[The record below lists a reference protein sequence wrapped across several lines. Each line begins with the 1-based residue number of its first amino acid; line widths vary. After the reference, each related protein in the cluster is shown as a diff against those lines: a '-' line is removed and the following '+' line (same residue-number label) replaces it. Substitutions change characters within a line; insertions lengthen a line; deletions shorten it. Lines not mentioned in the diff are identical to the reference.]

1 MTKLP
6 WLFPLLALVV
16 VQVDALAAQA
26 PSEPFLLPKDGGQIN
41 VRDYGAKGD
50 GVADDTEAFRK
61 ALKDEDSATR
71 CVYVPKGTYLLSDTV
86 GWRCRRTVVGESRE
100 SVVLKLKDGTA
111 SFGDA
116 TKPKPM
122 IQSAMP
128 GLYGNDS
135 RANAAFDNYLINLT
149 LDTGKRNPGAIAL
162 RHTTHNSGVVENLL
176 IRSGDGAGVIGLDLS
191 DTEFGPG
198 MISQVEVIGF
208 DLGIKTP
215 GNVSNTVLQH
225 IVLSK
230 QKVAGMENNHPV
242 SIHDLRSD
250 NAVPAI
256 RNTDSWMAQLVLVD
270 AELTGGAKDST
281 AIINLGQVN
290 LRNVKVAGYAT
301 ALNDHGSVVA
311 GPRIEH
317 YYHDAVQSLF
327 PSKPHHLDLPIEAPP
342 AIPVEPLDRWLVIG
356 PKGTED
362 MTAALQT
369 AFDSG
374 AQTIYLKPGNYPLSD
389 TLVVRGKLRRLVTLI
404 GGAGAGLGGN
414 IDKVGRDKPFMRIEG
429 TATQPP
435 LVIEGLAFGAWPHQP
450 TVIELAGPRT
460 VYMKYCR
467 CPHPGG
473 YLRSLPAAAG
483 GKLFMDE
490 MAAMLDLAPGLSAW
504 IRQSNPENNP
514 YSPGKAHPSYIIN
527 RGSKVW
533 VLGLKTESP
542 AIHVITL
549 DGGQTEI
556 LGGFFRDH
564 VGFEVTAKSTI
575 SYQGLPVLPEA
586 VMGLLQK
593 GVPAFIT
600 IDSQLSASY
609 VQYAWQ
615 PGAARDLQAIE
626 VRGGE
631 VKELRLD
638 PVNQTIGLYSTAPRG
653 AQDVVVESFTASSAV
668 LRSGESCVL
677 KWNVRNA
684 KTVSLLP
691 GIGEVAASGE
701 RTITLTAPTTWT
713 IRAEGLGG
721 PEEATV
727 AVAMYRAPD
736 NVTGAKPGLSAAYYE
751 GQWPTLPDVTK
762 LKPAAPN
769 RIVAQPDLTPA
780 KRAENYVLTFT
791 GYVEAP
797 TAGVWTFSTMSDDG
811 SALWIGDQQV
821 VDNDGVHADRERSG
835 HCALA
840 AGRHAV
846 RIGYVQGAGGA
857 TLSVAWEGPGI
868 PKQVIPASAWSHRD

>member
-1 MTKLP
+1 MSYLR
-6 WLFPLLALVV
+6 LLLALLTML
-16 VQVDALAAQA
+16 VQVDAMAAQVASA
-26 PSEPFLLPKDGGQIN
+26 PLLLPKDGGQIN
-41 VRDYGAKGD
+41 VRDCGAKGD
-50 GVADDTEAFRK
+50 GVTDDTEAFRK
-61 ALKDEDSATR
+61 ALKDEDPATR
-71 CVYVPKGTYLLSDTV
+71 CVYVPKGTYMLSGTV
-86 GWRCRRTVVGESRE
+86 GWRCRRSMIGESRE
-100 SVVLKLKDGTA
+100 GVVIKLKDGCTG
-111 SFGDA
+111 FGDPA
-116 TKPKPM
+116 KPKPM

-128 GLYGNDS
+128 GLYGNDD

-149 LDTGKRNPGAIAL
+149 LDTGKHNPGAIAL
-162 RHTTHNSGVVENLL
+162 RHTTHNMGVVENLL

-198 MISQVEVIGF
+198 MVSQVEITGF

-215 GNVSNTVLQH
+215 GNVSNTVMQH
-225 IVLSK
+225 IVLAK
-230 QKVAGMENNHPV
+230 QKVAGIENSQPLSV
-242 SIHDLRSD
+242 QDLHSD

-270 AELTGGAKDST
+270 ADLTGGAKDAC
-281 AIINLGQVN
+281 AIVNLGQVN
-290 LRNVKVAGYAT
+290 LRNVKVAGYGT
-301 ALNDHGSVVA
+301 ALKDHGSPVA
-311 GPRIEH
+311 GPRIDQ
-317 YYHDAVQSLF
+317 YFHDVVHSVF
-327 PSKPHHLDLPIEAPP
+327 PSKPHHLGLSIEEPP
-342 AIPVEPLDRWLVIG
+342 AIPVEPLDKWLVIG
-356 PKGTED
+356 PQGTDD

-369 AFDSG
+369 ACDSG
-374 AQTIYLKPGNYPLSD
+374 AQTIYLKPGSYPISN
-389 TLVVRGKLRRLVTLI
+389 TLVIRGTLRRLITLV
-404 GGAGAGLGGN
+404 GGAGAGLRGT
-414 IDKVGRDKPFMRIEG
+414 IETFGRDKPFMRIEG

-450 TVIELAGPRT
+450 TAIELAGPRT

-473 YLRSLPAAAG
+473 YLRSLPSAAG
-483 GKLFMDE
+483 GKLFMAE
-490 MAAMLDLAPGLSAW
+490 MPAMLDLAPGLSVW
-504 IRQSNPENNP
+504 ITQSNPENNP

-533 VLGLKTESP
+533 VLGMKTEAP
-542 AIHVITL
+542 AIHAITL

-564 VGFEVTAKSTI
+564 VGFDVTAKSTI
-575 SYQGLPVLPEA
+575 SYQGLPPLPET
-586 VMGLLQK
+586 VMRLLQK

-615 PGAARDLQAIE
+615 PGTARDLQAIE

-631 VKELRLD
+631 VKELRLG
-638 PVNQTIGLYSTAPRG
+638 PVNQTIGLYCTAPRG
-653 AQDVVVESFTASSAV
+653 AQDVVIESFTASSTA
-668 LRSGESCVL
+668 LRAGESCVL

-684 KTVSLLP
+684 KTVTLLP
-691 GIGEVAASGE
+691 SIGEVAASGE

-736 NVTGAKPGLSAAYYE
+736 SVTGAKPGLIAAYFE
-751 GQWPTLPDVTK
+751 GQWPALPDATK
-762 LKPAAPN
+762 LKPAATN
-769 RIVAQPDLTPA
+769 RIVALPDLTPA
-780 KRAENYVLTFT
+780 KRAEDYVLTFS
-791 GYVEAP
+791 GYIEVP
-797 TAGVWTFSTMSDDG
+797 TAGVWTFSTTSDDG
-811 SALWIGDQQV
+811 SALWISDQQV

-835 HCALA
+835 TCALS

-846 RIGYVQGAGGA
+846 RIVYFQGAGGA

-868 PKQVIPASAWSHRD
+868 AKQMIPASAWSHRD